1 MDSLVDGPTIGTGT
15 SAEQLAAEIGLTS
28 EEIAWRKEFID
39 FSAEDERRVADL
51 DDLVESN
58 MDALVE
64 SFVGPVFG
72 HDRTKE
78 IVDRSPRTESDLE
91 AIVEGYMRM
100 VTGGQYDTEYF
111 THRTRIGRLHDR
123 LEMPLHYFGGMF
135 ANLLSTFF
143 ETLQQ
148 RTIDAATAELDAD
161 DAATVEEAITDGFR
175 DSMAVTRILNL
186 DMQVVNDT
194 YLHSYSAD
202 LREEIERSRE
212 LRAEIGDSVATL
224 RTEANGAAQS
234 ADRIDS
240 LAEEQSE
247 HTEDIAGKV
256 STLSATI
263 EEIASTADQVSSRSG
278 EAETL
283 ATDGLEAAAV
293 AEDEMQELDDERAEI
308 MDEVDEL
315 VDAVDEIDEIVEVI
329 NDIADQTNLLALNAS
344 IEAARAGEAGSG
356 FAVVADEVKSLANE
370 SKAQAERVEEMIDT
384 VTARIDR
391 TATGLDE
398 VGESIDGALESVDES
413 VDTLEGI
420 VDAVEETSDG
430 IDEVARAADEQAEAS
445 SDIARVVDEAAEH
458 ATEVAAEVDVIADN
472 IRSQSE
478 TADEVDAALS
488 ELQSGTSRIE
498 DSGDQVR
505 SATDGGLQ
513 VDGADSDDGL
523 GPFTNADPVSDGEAD
538 SGRREHDGAGDTR
551 ANATAND
558 HIGGMSDAELR
569 AALPEGIP
577 EAIRSQ
583 LSREKMESIVRQSR
597 GAGSR

>member
-1 MDSLVDGPTIGTGT
+1 MDSLVDGPSIGTGT
-15 SAEQLAAEIGLTS
+15 SAERLASEIGLTA

-51 DDLVESN
+51 DDVVEAN

-64 SFVGPVFG
+64 AFIDPVYE
-72 HDRTKE
+72 HDRTRDV
-78 IVDRSPRTESDLE
+78 VDRSPRTRSDIE
-91 AIVEGYMRM
+91 GIVEGYMRM

-135 ANLLSTFF
+135 ANLLNTFF
-143 ETLQQ
+143 ETLQE
-148 RTIDAATAELDAD
+148 RTIDAATAELDAT
-161 DAATVEEAITDGFR
+161 DAAAVEDAIADGFR

-212 LRAEIGDSVATL
+212 LRAEVGDSVATL
-224 RTEANGAAQS
+224 RTEANGAAKS

-240 LAEEQSE
+240 LAEEQSD

-278 EAETL
+278 EAEAL
-283 ATDGLEAAAV
+283 ATDGLDAAAV
-293 AEDEMQELDDERAEI
+293 AESEMQELDNERTEI
-308 MDEVDEL
+308 MGEVDEL

-370 SKAQAERVEEMIDT
+370 SKEQAERVEAMIDT

-398 VGESIDGALESVDES
+398 VGESIDSALGSVDES
-413 VDTLEGI
+413 VETLEGI

-488 ELQSGTSRIE
+488 ELQADTSRAE
-498 DSGDQVR
+498 DGGGQAR

-513 VDGADSDDGL
+513 VNDGDDDGGL
-523 GPFTNADPVSDGEAD
+523 GPFTNADPISDAGDD
-538 SGRREHDGAGDTR
+538 SGRRGNDGTGDARSDSTAGDP
-551 ANATAND
+551 
-558 HIGGMSDAELR
+558 ISGLSDAELR
-569 AALPEGIP
+569 AALPDGIP

-583 LSREKMESIVRQSR
+583 LSREKMESIVRQR
-597 GAGSR
+597 GGAGGR